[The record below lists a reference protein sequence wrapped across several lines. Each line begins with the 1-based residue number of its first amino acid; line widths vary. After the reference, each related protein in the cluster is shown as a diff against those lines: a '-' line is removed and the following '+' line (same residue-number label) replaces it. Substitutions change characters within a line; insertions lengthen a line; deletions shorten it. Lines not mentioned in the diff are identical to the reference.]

1 VVFVTITI
9 NLFFILFKS
18 NNNITVD
25 DYGHRVVL
33 PASLGG
39 GALCALITWFIVI
52 PYLKVRVTREQ
63 EEHDAATVPD
73 VKSTEGLAGMEEG
86 SEERREDSTSET
98 DNKKDSYVNE
108 EMIDASP
115 KETLLKD
122 PISGARN
129 TMTASL
135 RATWNKVADNTYNQ
149 DLETQS
155 FAENSKAK
163 AIWDN
168 SSIYDAKTERLFS
181 YLQVFTACMT
191 SFAHGSNDIANA
203 IAPVSAVLDIYKTGK
218 FDSHAS
224 VHEWV
229 LALGGIGIVLG
240 LALYGYNIMRAVGLK
255 LTCITPSRGF
265 CIELATALA
274 VSLASYMQIPVSSTQ
289 CLVGATVGAGIAS
302 GGFKQVQ
309 WFFLFRVA
317 TGWVGTFFIT
327 AVVTAGLF
335 SFATYSPSL

>member
-1 VVFVTITI
+1 MQPLTHPFTWLSFHDISFPIVVFVTITI

-255 LTCITPSRGF
+255 LTCH
-265 CIELATALA
+265 A
-274 VSLASYMQIPVSSTQ
+274 VPRILH
-289 CLVGATVGAGIAS
+289 
-302 GGFKQVQ
+302 
-309 WFFLFRVA
+309 
-317 TGWVGTFFIT
+317 
-327 AVVTAGLF
+327 
-335 SFATYSPSL
+335 